1 MRPLMIGEAEEREIV
16 RVVAYAREHVISTQA
31 LYDIRDGQRAP
42 PSEDEAFTCFI
53 PVGFKC
59 VFTLEQQPHFLARH
73 LQVNVETEGHWPS
86 REAVDTL
93 AKEFG
98 FQHPVASEKVIG
110 YTEDE
115 TRTVNIL
122 EPVEFE
128 AMVESAES

>member
-1 MRPLMIGEAEEREIV
+1 MRPLIISDVEEKEIV

-31 LYDIRDGQRAP
+31 LYDIRDGRRASP
-42 PSEDEAFTCFI
+42 DMQEEFTCFI
-53 PVGFKC
+53 PIGFKC
-59 VFTLEQQPHFLARH
+59 VFTLDQQPHFLARH
-73 LQVNVETEGHWPS
+73 LRVSVDVEGHWPS
-86 REAVDTL
+86 HEAVDLL

-115 TRTVNIL
+115 SRTVNIL

-128 AMVESAES
+128 MEEGG